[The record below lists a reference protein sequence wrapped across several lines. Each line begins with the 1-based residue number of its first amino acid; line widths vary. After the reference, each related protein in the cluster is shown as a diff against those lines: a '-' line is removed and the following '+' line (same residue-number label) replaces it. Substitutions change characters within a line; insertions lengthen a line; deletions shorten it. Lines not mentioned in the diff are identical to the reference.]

1 MPEQPTTPT
10 PAPARRWT
18 VRVRRYAI
26 ILACLYVFWCT
37 LLSFAQTS
45 MLFPRSLPNS
55 LGFVK
60 QPPEGFE
67 SWTITTDE
75 GDSVEA
81 WFLHGDGRS
90 AEHPGPAV
98 IYMHGNAELI
108 DHCQD
113 TARWYASHGISVLL
127 PEYRGYGRS
136 GGTPSQSAIARDVA
150 AFYDQLTSRPEVDR
164 TRIIAHGRSLG
175 GGVAAQ
181 LTKDRATA
189 ALILNCTFTSV
200 TAMSSQYLVPPFL
213 VRHPYRTDRV
223 VETYQHPILIAHGT
237 RDTIIPLSHGER
249 LAALAP
255 GSIFIQTNCS
265 HNDFPGD
272 DSEKYEEALTAF
284 LSTHGFK
291 DAQEYRTSSP

>member
-10 PAPARRWT
+10 ATPGPARRWT
-18 VRVRRYAI
+18 VRLRRYAI

-67 SWTITTDE
+67 SWTITTAE

-81 WFLHGDGRS
+81 WFLPGEGRD
-90 AEHPGPAV
+90 AGHPGPAV
-98 IYMHGNAELI
+98 IYFHGNAELI
-108 DHCQD
+108 DHSQD
-113 TARWYASHGISVLL
+113 TAHWYAARGISVLL

-136 GGTPSQSAIARDVA
+136 GGAPSQSAIAHDVA
-150 AFYDQLTSRPEVDR
+150 AFYDQLASRPEVDR
-164 TRIIAHGRSLG
+164 ARIIAHGRSLG

-181 LTKDRATA
+181 LTRDRTTTA
-189 ALILNCTFTSV
+189 LVLNCTFTSV
-200 TAMSSQYLVPPFL
+200 TAMSSRYLVPPFI
-213 VRHPYRTDRV
+213 VRHPFRTDEV
-223 VETYQHPILIAHGT
+223 VRSYPHPILIAHGT
-237 RDTIIPLSHGER
+237 RDTIIPFSHGQR
-249 LAALAP
+249 LADLAP
-255 GSIFIQTNCS
+255 GSTFIQTNCS

-272 DSEKYEEALTAF
+272 DPAKYEDALTTF
-284 LSTHGFK
+284 LSTHGFM
-291 DAQEYRTSSP
+291 DAR